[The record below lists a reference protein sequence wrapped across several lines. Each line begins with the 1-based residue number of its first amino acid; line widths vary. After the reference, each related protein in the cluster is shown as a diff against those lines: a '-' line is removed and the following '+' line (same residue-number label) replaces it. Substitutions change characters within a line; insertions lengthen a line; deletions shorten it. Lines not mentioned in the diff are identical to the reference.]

1 MVSPVGV
8 GLAFVAAVCL
18 TGQAL
23 TIRLATRQATS
34 THVLVVV
41 LLVNVAVL
49 TPLAVVSSGGG
60 GFGLTPTAIVAF
72 AAAGMVGTLLGRAA
86 FYLGIKRI
94 GAARAEPLKASTP
107 LHATV
112 LAVVLLGEVVTPPQV
127 AGIVLVVAGVAV
139 VSWDGT
145 ARDAAVTGSIDWA
158 SLSLPLVAAFFF
170 AVEPILAK
178 VGFGQGTP
186 VLVGLAVKTLSAAAV
201 FLAYL
206 VATDGFPDRAAIAAD
221 FRWLVAAGLAN
232 TAFLLAYYG
241 ALSVSRVSVVV
252 PIMQTSPLLVAL
264 SAAVFLRGIERVTV
278 PVVAGSA
285 GVVVGAVLVTLFG

>member
-1 MVSPVGV
+1 MSLTLGA
-8 GLAFVAAVCL
+8 GLAFAAAVCL

-23 TIRLATRQATS
+23 TIRLATREATS

-41 LLVNVAVL
+41 LLINVAVL
-49 TPLAVVSSGGG
+49 TPLAVVVPDGPR
-60 GFGLTPTAIVAF
+60 LTPTAVVAF
-72 AAAGMVGTLLGRAA
+72 VAAGMVGTLLGRA
-86 FYLGIKRI
+86 FLYGGIKRI
-94 GAARAEPLKASTP
+94 GATRAEPLKASTP
-107 LHATV
+107 LHATI
-112 LAVVLLGEVVTPPQV
+112 LAVLFLGEVVTPLQLV
-127 AGIVLVVAGVAV
+127 GIVLVVAGVAV

-145 ARDAAVTGSIDWA
+145 ARDAAVAGSVDWTGLA
-158 SLSLPLVAAFFF
+158 FPLLAAFFF

-186 VLVGLAVKTLSAAAV
+186 VLVGLAVKTISAAAV
-201 FLAYL
+201 FFAFLAARGDL
-206 VATDGFPDRAAIAAD
+206 PDRDAIAAD
-221 FRWLVAAGLAN
+221 FRWLVVAGVAN
-232 TAFLLAYYG
+232 TAFLLVYYA

-264 SAAVFLRGIERVTV
+264 AAAAFLQGVERVTV